1 MALTLEMAPLDLGG
15 GRREEHEAGRDEG
28 GGRWSGLGEAS
39 FPSCTPDLCT
49 RNGHKLLVVVSF
61 L

>member
-1 MALTLEMAPLDLGG
+1 MEGEKLCLGG